1 MHLRAPATSRET
13 SALLWGVA
21 LGLYVFLFMLA
32 VGISMGVS
40 AITSALSAFAVFLAI
55 VLFGDDPRR
64 SRQ

>member
-1 MHLRAPATSRET
+1 M
-13 SALLWGVA
+13 G